1 MPSQV
6 VLFRRDL
13 RVSDHAALSGAMR
26 AGITLGLIVLDPEIL
41 GATQFGMPRYSGHR
55 VRFLLESIVSLRVAL
70 VELGV
75 SLKVFV
81 GSTCGALKEVF
92 DEFPIAAIHIHDE
105 PGTEEAAEL
114 LAIQRLARSGGVQVR
129 TYKGDTLLS
138 EADLPYPVT
147 RLPEMFTTF
156 RKDVERRWDI
166 KPLIPIPSAQ
176 ELPNIANLGD
186 IPALESFGFTEPS
199 VQRFKGG
206 LYEARKRLQHYFWD
220 ADKLQYYKETRNGML
235 QDDDSSKL
243 SPWLAVGAIS
253 AREIYY
259 EVRKYEKER
268 VENDSTYWMI
278 FELLWRDYFHFH
290 ARKVKSQLFQI
301 GGTQNLKVAWKS
313 DMKLFKAWSQ
323 GQTGYPLVDAGMRE
337 LIATGYLSNRSR
349 QIVASFA
356 CNALGL
362 DWRLGAAWFESQ
374 LLDYDMASNWGNWQ
388 YLAGVGQDA
397 REFRVFSLSKQA
409 QNYDPKG
416 KFQRHWVP
424 EAFDSRKSNYPA
436 PIVHFES
443 AVNERRKIF
452 ERAR

>member
-1 MPSQV
+1 
-6 VLFRRDL
+6 
-13 RVSDHAALSGAMR
+13 
-26 AGITLGLIVLDPEIL
+26 
-41 GATQFGMPRYSGHR
+41 
-55 VRFLLESIVSLRVAL
+55 
-70 VELGV
+70 
-75 SLKVFV
+75 
-81 GSTCGALKEVF
+81 
-92 DEFPIAAIHIHDE
+92 
-105 PGTEEAAEL
+105 
-114 LAIQRLARSGGVQVR
+114 
-129 TYKGDTLLS
+129 
-138 EADLPYPVT
+138 
-147 RLPEMFTTF
+147 
-156 RKDVERRWDI
+156 
-166 KPLIPIPSAQ
+166 
-176 ELPNIANLGD
+176 
-186 IPALESFGFTEPS
+186 
-199 VQRFKGG
+199 
-206 LYEARKRLQHYFWD
+206 
-220 ADKLQYYKETRNGML
+220 ML
-235 QDDDSSKL
+235 QEDDSSKL

>member
-1 MPSQV
+1 
-6 VLFRRDL
+6 
-13 RVSDHAALSGAMR
+13 
-26 AGITLGLIVLDPEIL
+26 
-41 GATQFGMPRYSGHR
+41 
-55 VRFLLESIVSLRVAL
+55 
-70 VELGV
+70 
-75 SLKVFV
+75 
-81 GSTCGALKEVF
+81 
-92 DEFPIAAIHIHDE
+92 
-105 PGTEEAAEL
+105 
-114 LAIQRLARSGGVQVR
+114 
-129 TYKGDTLLS
+129 
-138 EADLPYPVT
+138 
-147 RLPEMFTTF
+147 
-156 RKDVERRWDI
+156 
-166 KPLIPIPSAQ
+166 
-176 ELPNIANLGD
+176 
-186 IPALESFGFTEPS
+186 
-199 VQRFKGG
+199 
-206 LYEARKRLQHYFWD
+206 
-220 ADKLQYYKETRNGML
+220 
-235 QDDDSSKL
+235 
-243 SPWLAVGAIS
+243 
-253 AREIYY
+253 
-259 EVRKYEKER
+259 
-268 VENDSTYWMI
+268 MI